1 MLPQNFSCSA
11 GDKTNK
17 PLSTILGHIESAKQ
31 ETGSI
36 GSEHAN
42 AIAVPY
48 TPTNIVSIPSTDA
61 WSSALA
67 AAPTAD
73 NDYDNDGIPNYVD
86 ATPNGTPVT
95 LPIGGGGAYDGP
107 DTSAQSN
114 LAPQNATD
122 GPDTSAQSNLAPQNA
137 IDGPD
142 TSVQTGAVAGGEP
155 VSGAGNGGSAVGSTR
170 PIYTTPPRT
179 EAQKAADFDRMVSEY
194 AAAKTQAAA
203 GDPTKLQQLDA
214 FFNVTRNPAEYTREF
229 YMPKNGLS
237 LIQND
242 AIALRH
248 SLDDLNGDGLVSRKE
263 LNNEDVALQYD
274 DAVWSDGGI
283 SSDEM
288 VGLVQKRV
296 QQGMVNNVDFQKAD
310 LGKAID
316 TLVGSSGYNRVF
328 DAAQTS
334 AIEAKLGN
342 PLPDAIKADGR
353 VSEQELTDYLAG
365 RIKEGYLALDNGN
378 FVSGSRVAEEAA
390 INVAVSA
397 PPVPTGEPADES
409 GQGGWYQPS
418 LPNTTDPTQSDYI
431 SPDDSYNP
439 QASDSNT
446 GLTYGEEYLGGVY
459 QVPNQ

>member
-1 MLPQNFSCSA
+1 
-11 GDKTNK
+11 
-17 PLSTILGHIESAKQ
+17 
-31 ETGSI
+31 
-36 GSEHAN
+36 
-42 AIAVPY
+42 
-48 TPTNIVSIPSTDA
+48 
-61 WSSALA
+61 
-67 AAPTAD
+67 
-73 NDYDNDGIPNYVD
+73 
-86 ATPNGTPVT
+86 
-95 LPIGGGGAYDGP
+95 
-107 DTSAQSN
+107 
-114 LAPQNATD
+114 
-122 GPDTSAQSNLAPQNA
+122 
-137 IDGPD
+137 
-142 TSVQTGAVAGGEP
+142 
-155 VSGAGNGGSAVGSTR
+155 
-170 PIYTTPPRT
+170 
-179 EAQKAADFDRMVSEY
+179 
-194 AAAKTQAAA
+194 
-203 GDPTKLQQLDA
+203 
-214 FFNVTRNPAEYTREF
+214 
-229 YMPKNGLS
+229 
-237 LIQND
+237 
-242 AIALRH
+242 
-248 SLDDLNGDGLVSRKE
+248 
-263 LNNEDVALQYD
+263 
-274 DAVWSDGGI
+274 
-283 SSDEM
+283 
-288 VGLVQKRV
+288 
-296 QQGMVNNVDFQKAD
+296 MVNNVDFQKAD

-459 QVPNQ
+459 QGSSTEPVIEASDTSKLNSGGVIEEDSSAVSSPTDIGAEVVTSPLVDYKRDTRDSGFAYPWSAAKSVGVDDVPATIEKAVGFMNATEGKQYHYDKVKGTITSKDGGFIKKDDVQALNNIIVKYHKDGFALPENASARAQEVTGGSIGNPPSNRPIFDDITGGAVRIDANKQVSSLTGNQNTGIVGGGVRPRPLEGGLTLP